1 MAGKKQPVIDQTPE
15 GEPEDI
21 GKDTLFAGAD
31 DFEHEAPPTEDRGD
45 DPDNPIEAAVDD
57 DDDTELQ
64 ADGADDKEAKQDEIA
79 ADAAEQGAEGGT
91 EGAGDDADVVVAAD
105 ADAEEDDEP
114 DEDEISNYVSK
125 DRFNAVNERMKLAEK
140 NLANKEAE
148 PEAEAEQVEAFD
160 FDAKERKYMELVTE
174 GDFDDAMVIRSEIRA
189 AEKAENDATVAS
201 TNAQTQARFN
211 EQIEFN
217 QTVATLNE
225 EFDQFNPNHKEYDQ
239 VLVDEVVDRRDL
251 FVARGMSLSDSLSKA
266 AKEVAKL
273 YDVES
278 NFERMADE
286 EIARLA
292 AEEATESGESPKP
305 AAKKVDVAKK
315 VALKDKQPPVMDEG
329 SVIEEGEKSALTM
342 DDAEFEALPEA
353 TKARM
358 RGDIV

>member
-1 MAGKKQPVIDQTPE
+1 MAGKKPVIDKTPE

-31 DFEHEAPPTEDRGD
+31 DFEHDAPPTEDRGD
-45 DPDNPIEAAVDD
+45 DPDNPVVAADD
-57 DDDTELQ
+57 DDSELQ
-64 ADGADDKEAKQDEIA
+64 AAGDDDKEAKQDEIA

-140 NLANKEAE
+140 NLATKDAE
-148 PEAEAEQVEAFD
+148 PEADAADLAEAFD
-160 FDAKERKYMELVTE
+160 FDGKERKYMEHVTE
-174 GDFDDAMVIRSEIRA
+174 GEFDEAMVLRNEIRA
-189 AEKAENDATVAS
+189 AEKAENDATVNTA
-201 TNAQTQARFN
+201 NAQTQARFN

-225 EFDQFNPNHKEYDQ
+225 EFDTFNPNHKEYDQ

-251 FVARGMSLSDSLSKA
+251 FVARGMSLSDALAKS

-273 YDVES
+273 YDIES

-286 EIARLA
+286 EIARLE
-292 AEEATESGESPKP
+292 AEKGGEPLTP
-305 AAKKVDVAKK
+305 TTPKKVDVAKK
-315 VALKDKQPPVMDEG
+315 VALKDKQPPKMDEG
-329 SVIEEGEKSALTM
+329 SIIEEGEKSALTM